1 MQLEIPVETV
11 KAVVEIA
18 REHEIKVILNP
29 APAQPLGDDILRY
42 ISIITPNESEAELLT
57 GIKVGDEQRT
67 KEAAN
72 ALLAKGIQ
80 TVLITLGARG
90 VYVADSDF
98 KGIIPGFRVQA
109 EDTTAAGD
117 VFNGVLA
124 VLLAE
129 KKSLIDAVRFSNAAA
144 ALSATKLGAQT
155 SAPYCE
161 EIEKFL
167 KTF

>member
-1 MQLEIPVETV
+1 M
-11 KAVVEIA
+11 
-18 REHEIKVILNP
+18 
-29 APAQPLGDDILRY
+29 
-42 ISIITPNESEAELLT
+42 
-57 GIKVGDEQRT
+57 
-67 KEAAN
+67 
-72 ALLAKGIQ
+72 
-80 TVLITLGARG
+80 
-90 VYVADSDF
+90 ADSDF
-98 KGIIPGFRVQA
+98 KGIIPGFSVQA

-129 KKSLIDAVRFSNAAA
+129 NKSLIDAVRFSNAAA

-161 EIEKFL
+161 EIEKFI